1 MWARTPCSNVVITT
15 SNIYCMRVTDE
26 ATSLDSRTVQKTLVS
41 NWLTRKTRVCL
52 SWCLGQVCWTT
63 SMRAVCPTISTP
75 SDWRRTTWLAMNPYS
90 GPRLAVIIDV
100 KCSNAP
106 WGHGSRQSWTRLMSV
121 PTVPWERRQSLSL
134 RFTMHYNMTLCNSAV
149 CPSRSVHVLPVVLLI
164 ISVHSCQRL
173 CRLWNFNCA
182 SLCNVFS

>member
-1 MWARTPCSNVVITT
+1 MKPLHWTLELYKRLS
-15 SNIYCMRVTDE
+15 SLTDWHGRHVSVSADASGRCVE
-26 ATSLDSRTVQKTLVS
+26 PRRCVLSALQYLHRQTGDGLLD
-41 NWLTRKTRVCL
+41 W
-52 SWCLGQVCWTT
+52 
-63 SMRAVCPTISTP
+63 
-75 SDWRRTTWLAMNPYS
+75 PYS

-121 PTVPWERRQSLSL
+121 PTVPCERRQSLSL